1 MSELLRHNRK
11 IIDGDVVRLNSV
23 GLSLATIGRVL
34 GCHQTTVTIR
44 LKSLGIV
51 PADTRRSFMEDVFMN
66 LTLEQQ
72 EWLADQMAKGQ
83 SVATFVKDLI
93 VKAHIEADPGVTD
106 DPS

>member
-66 LTLEQQ
+66 LSLEQQ

-93 VKAHIEADPGVTD
+93 VKAHIEAGPGVTD

>member
-23 GLSLATIGRVL
+23 GLSLATIGRLL

-51 PADTRRSFMEDVFMN
+51 PADTRRSFMEDVFTN
-66 LTLEQQ
+66 LNLDQQ
-72 EWLADQMAKGQ
+72 EWLADQMAKGT

-93 VKAHIEADPGVTD
+93 IQAHAEATHVP
-106 DPS
+106 

>member
-66 LTLEQQ
+66 LSLEQQ

-93 VKAHIEADPGVTD
+93 VKAHNKADPGVLN